1 MEHCP
6 LLCAMTVTRPCSPG
20 LGRARAGA
28 PGSLLTLPWSFF
40 MWETYSS
47 RSGNQEWHTLHVQP
61 LPLDLLP
68 ALRWKRLRLVLRSS
82 GELGGSSSSVEDDD
96 SSEILDT
103 GVSTGSCF
111 GVSRTAAFFARSSL
125 GFWGW

>member
-1 MEHCP
+1 
-6 LLCAMTVTRPCSPG
+6 
-20 LGRARAGA
+20 
-28 PGSLLTLPWSFF
+28 

-47 RSGNQEWHTLHVQP
+47 RSGNQEWQTPHVHP
-61 LPLDLLP
+61 LPFDLLTV
-68 ALRWKRLRLVLRSS
+68 LRWKRLRLVLRSS